1 MKKFIAVMLT
11 MAMTMSLFAGCASKE
26 KEPEKTNDE
35 NVAEEQTATENS
47 EVDKLLVETEKVL
60 MEQIGKAPEN
70 GKGEKVGALIISMTN
85 PFWSNMK
92 TRYEE
97 SAKTLGI
104 ELDVQTGTTEGDTQ
118 SQLDTLMTMADM
130 DYDTIIVSPI
140 DGTNLI
146 PGIKKCNDK
155 GIKVINLGPGVD
167 MEALKQAGG
176 HLDGKI
182 TVKFEDQGAT
192 VANDMIERLPDGGK
206 VAILEG
212 LAGAGQSVGRT
223 KGATDVFNA
232 TKNIELV
239 ASQPCDWDMTK
250 AYEATKDILQ
260 ANPDLKGIF
269 ACNDVMALAAIQAL
283 KDNGVEGVL
292 VYGVD
297 FTDDAK
303 AAIIDGTMT
312 GSMSYSSTIYTKA
325 ALMMAMKLA
334 QGDTFEDNIYV
345 PLTLVTGDNVNKLEG
360 WK

>member
-1 MKKFIAVMLT
+1 MKKFIAVILT
-11 MAMTMSLFAGCASKE
+11 MAMTMSLFAGCAGKE

-35 NVAEEQTATENS
+35 NVAEEQTATKNS

-60 MEQIGKAPEN
+60 MEQIGKAPES

-192 VANDMIERLPDGGK
+192 VANDMIKRLPDGGK

-223 KGATDVFNA
+223 KGATDVFKA

-269 ACNDVMALAAIQAL
+269 ACNDVMALAATQAL